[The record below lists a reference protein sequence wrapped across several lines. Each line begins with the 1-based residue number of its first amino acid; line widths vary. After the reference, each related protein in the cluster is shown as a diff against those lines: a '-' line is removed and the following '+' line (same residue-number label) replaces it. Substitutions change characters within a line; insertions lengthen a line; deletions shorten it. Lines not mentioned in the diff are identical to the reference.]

1 MTRRAPHVTRA
12 ATLGGALALII
23 LSSADGVRTQ
33 TAAPGR
39 VIWRGVMTE
48 MTSSPSCEEQVVQT
62 FEFEG
67 DERETGTTWRS
78 RKVTWNQSLTCAKDV
93 LMLVDED
100 GDATTPSRRMLR
112 PWGGSCANQG
122 EADLQSTPDPSVRS
136 RCQETPRLGFI
147 SARTL
152 PTLGWTGPRPDDQM
166 RDGCA
171 FNTRSRT
178 LGSDGTVGL
187 ITVSITVSRGQPD
200 AVVEVN
206 RPEYDAF
213 VPEPGKTLTF
223 TARSARPARFRFEL
237 ERDGTSRF
245 PGYATNANVDD
256 AFFATYNLHRLRGQ
270 YPNDG
275 PDFVFYP
282 SNFAE
287 TEWARIDQTF
297 VESGAAQHSVA
308 ATVTAMDYGAV
319 GRLRAYVES
328 ADCGGTW
335 QPVPAMVNG
344 QRRDAIDIPL
354 DADNNLIADAL
365 EPYRGLD
372 SGADDDAE
380 PKGNGMAGDGLT
392 AFEEYRGFLTTTAPC
407 PEAASIAHAR
417 TRPRQKDVFVHTLD
431 PEYMQALE
439 LFGWSSG
446 LDAHGICESHYVNN
460 ATRVVNFTLQHGG
473 LRRWAGHVI
482 SQEVPQHGLWL
493 INYQSES
500 WPTGI
505 VCTNE
510 SCTDDVTIGPP
521 GLVYNVRIDKD
532 DFPETT
538 GARSRSLVKHVV
550 HELGHAVGIPHHSDT
565 VTNWIIAS
573 GGYQNFDGPLV
584 VEPGGDCTEAAV
596 ESTSRITPVF
606 IQEKFVGCYV
616 TCRLVRHGGQNS
628 GDSACPMRY
637 VYGTVHET
645 AGADSRWHHYI
656 RNAAGERIP
665 VFTGGPFFS
674 YDNDRDIQGTG
685 QFCRAKTGTALN
697 DSARGN
703 RNHAGEAVRV
713 CVDYLVVNDGVLPRG
728 GR

>member
-1 MTRRAPHVTRA
+1 MTRRHLRIRRA
-12 ATLGGALALII
+12 VTLGGALALLV
-23 LSSADGVRTQ
+23 LSSSDGVRTQ
-33 TAAPGR
+33 SMAPAGR

-67 DERETGTTWRS
+67 DDRQTGTTWRS
-78 RKVTWNQSLTCAKDV
+78 RKVTWYQVKTCARDV
-93 LMLVDED
+93 LMLKDDD
-100 GDATTPSRRMLR
+100 GDATTPPRRMLG
-112 PWGGSCANQG
+112 PWSASCENKG
-122 EADLQSTPDPSVRS
+122 EADLEITPDPSVRS
-136 RCQETPRLGFI
+136 RCQETPRFGFI

-178 LGSDGTVGL
+178 LGSDGTVGF

-200 AVVEVN
+200 AVVDVD
-206 RPEYDAF
+206 RRQYDAF
-213 VPEPGKTLTF
+213 VPEPGTTLTF

-237 ERDGTSRF
+237 EREGTSRF
-245 PGYATNANVDD
+245 PGYATNASVDE
-256 AFFATYNLHRLRGQ
+256 AFFTTYNLHRLRGR

-297 VESGAAQHSVA
+297 LESRAPHTSVA

-319 GRLRAYVES
+319 GRLRAFVES
-328 ADCGGTW
+328 ADCGGSW
-335 QPVPAMVNG
+335 QPIAIAKNG

-354 DADNNLIADAL
+354 DDDNNLIADAL

-392 AFEEYRGFLTTTAPC
+392 AFEEYRGFLTTTMPC

-417 TRPRQKDVFVHTLD
+417 TRPRKKDVFVHTLD
-431 PEYMQALE
+431 PEYMQAID

-446 LDAHGICESHYVNN
+446 LDAHGICEPHYVNN
-460 ATRVVNFTLQHGG
+460 ATRVVNFTLQNGG

-493 INYQSES
+493 INYQSEA

-505 VCTNE
+505 VCTND
-510 SCTDDVTIGPP
+510 SCTDDLTI
-521 GLVYNVRIDKD
+521 GLVYNVRIDKG
-532 DFPETT
+532 DFPETIA
-538 GARSRSLVKHVV
+538 ARSRSLVKHVV

-565 VTNWIIAS
+565 VTNRIIES
-573 GGYQNFDGPLV
+573 GGHRNVDGPLV
-584 VEPGGDCTEAAV
+584 IEPGGDCAEAV
-596 ESTSRITPVF
+596 DSSSRITPVL
-606 IQEKFVGCYV
+606 IDGKFVGCYV
-616 TCRLVRHGGQNS
+616 SCRLVRHGGQNS

-637 VYGTVHET
+637 VYGTVHAT
-645 AGADSRWHHYI
+645 PGSDPRWHHYI

-665 VFTGGPFFS
+665 VFTGGPFFV

-685 QFCRAKTGTALN
+685 QFCRSKTGTALN

-703 RNHAGEAVRV
+703 RNHAGEAIRV
-713 CVDYLVVNDGVLPRG
+713 CVDYLVVNDGARPRE
-728 GR
+728 RR